1 MRRLPTVVSLFTIL
15 FFIFSLIGNVLIA
28 DPVFTSIA
36 EADKADGKIKLKKK
50 LKQKRDKREN
60 DKDNDSNGIPRK
72 ISNLQAQINALQV
85 ELDNIQLTPG
95 PAGPQGPA
103 GSDGADGAVG
113 AAGPA
118 GPQGPAG
125 SDGADG
131 AVGAAGPAG
140 PQGPAGSDG
149 ADGAVGA
156 AGPAGPQGPAG
167 SDGADGAVGAA
178 GPAGPQGQVGFQG
191 PQGDPGP
198 QGPAGTPKVTYV
210 SRTNLEESLDNGF
223 LPSRV
228 LSFVKDSPTS
238 ILRVFYSDNLRVL
251 NHGGNGVWNIHLD
264 GVSTHILTRLYNS
277 NDNSVRMNHHRQSTI
292 SGYLNGVPAGP
303 HSLQVHVQSL
313 AGGDNHTGWG
323 SIFLLQVE
331 EIEP

>member
-85 ELDNIQLTPG
+85 ELDNIQLTP
-95 PAGPQGPA
+95 
-103 GSDGADGAVG
+103 
-113 AAGPA
+113 
-118 GPQGPAG
+118 
-125 SDGADG
+125 
-131 AVGAAGPAG
+131 
-140 PQGPAGSDG
+140 
-149 ADGAVGA
+149 
-156 AGPAGPQGPAG
+156 GPAGPQGPAG